1 MSTSSSSET
10 PVSASRPS
18 RLKNALKNL
27 ALFGFTF
34 LLCVAL
40 TELALRILGFGNVEI
55 YEPHPQLYWRLKP
68 NQDCSTKIDRKPV
81 QVNSHGTRGRE
92 FSAAKPL
99 GTLRIISLGDSRTF
113 GWGLSEAETYS
124 GLLEKQLQE
133 QFGAA
138 KKVEVINCGVNA
150 WSYPQM
156 SVFFREFALKWQP
169 DLVILAD
176 ANLWTQF
183 SEQSDPAFVKKFLN
197 RVRLKNFLRRF
208 ALYHYVVEVQ
218 LKNFY
223 EQHRSKFVPVDP
235 KQDTLFKEQQQKDPD
250 AFFRAA
256 IESVCATARSNRVP
270 VVLMYQPGQNTLLS
284 TNAPADGVLRAKQQ
298 VSQQFNVP
306 LLDLTDDL
314 RARAKDLY
322 LDADP
327 VHLNAAGNEII
338 GRRLFEVVSP
348 LLKP

>member
-1 MSTSSSSET
+1 MSTSSSSEILA
-10 PVSASRPS
+10 PAARPS

-27 ALFGFTF
+27 ALFGFTL
-34 LLCVAL
+34 LLCVGL
-40 TELALRILGFGNVEI
+40 TELALRILGYGNVEI

-68 NQDCSTKIDRKPV
+68 NQDCFTKIDRKPV
-81 QVNSHGTRGRE
+81 HVNSHGTRGRE
-92 FSAAKPL
+92 FSSAKPA
-99 GTLRIISLGDSRTF
+99 GTRRIVSLGDSRTF

-124 GLLEKQLQE
+124 DLIEKQLQE
-133 QFGAA
+133 RFGATE
-138 KKVEVINCGVNA
+138 KIEVINCGVNA

-183 SEQSDPAFVKKFLN
+183 SEQSDPAFVKKFLH

-235 KQDTLFKEQQQKDPD
+235 KQDTLFKAQQQKDPD

-256 IESVCATARSNRVP
+256 IETLCATARSNGVP
-270 VVLMYQPGQNTLLS
+270 VVLMFQPNQNTLLA
-284 TNAPADGVLRAKQQ
+284 TNAPSEGVLRAKQQ
-298 VSQQFNVP
+298 VSHQFNVP
-306 LLDLTDDL
+306 LIDLTDDL
-314 RARAKDLY
+314 RPQAKDLY

-327 VHLNAAGNEII
+327 VHLNSKGNEII
-338 GRRLFEVVSP
+338 GRRLFEVVRP

>member
-1 MSTSSSSET
+1 MSTSSSSE
-10 PVSASRPS
+10 PAARPS

-27 ALFGFTF
+27 ALFGFTL
-34 LLCVAL
+34 LLCVGL
-40 TELALRILGFGNVEI
+40 TELALRILGYGNVEI

-68 NQDCSTKIDRKPV
+68 NQDCFTKIDRKPV

-92 FSAAKPL
+92 FSAAKPA

-133 QFGAA
+133 QFGAT
-138 KKVEVINCGVNA
+138 KKIEVINCGVNA

-156 SVFFREFALKWQP
+156 SVFCREFALKWQP

-183 SEQSDPAFVKKFLN
+183 SEQSDPAFVKQFLN

-223 EQHRSKFVPVDP
+223 EQHRSKFMPVDP

-284 TNAPADGVLRAKQQ
+284 TNAPDDGVRRAKQQ
-298 VSQQFNVP
+298 VSRQLNVP

-314 RARAKDLY
+314 RPRAKDLY

-338 GRRLFEVVSP
+338 GRRLFEVVRP